1 MKKLFS
7 TFLLLATFCI
17 PATAQETTTKVTD
30 RSSNVEEATQEDYQR
45 MMKSEVFVAVRA
57 QAVNSLNL
65 SEKETSGFTP
75 LLMEYTKQKEALV
88 DRRVRLVEKY
98 ADEMSED
105 DRIKDEMNE
114 TGDFIENYW
123 EVDIAEMELKKDF
136 FDRMEDVIT
145 PSKALR
151 FFANEDMY
159 NLRAK
164 RSLLVEKLPEMY
176 ILFPNPVTYQ
186 FELDDFREWKRLNID
201 GMVALDHQFTANG
214 LTKLLNAAEA
224 MTQTEG
230 ISVNNFASRKAE
242 VMKSTEMLTKN
253 WKSLKHA
260 DYARQAFVT
269 TADILAEIAKDN
281 RFETK
286 AEWLSKLNST
296 AKMIDPDQK
305 LTDQASTVYTFFNTA
320 EAIVN
325 DLVAQAN
332 KTK

>member
-7 TFLLLATFCI
+7 TLLLLATICL
-17 PATAQETTTKVTD
+17 PAMAQETTNKATN
-30 RSSNVEEATQEDYQR
+30 RGSNVEEATQEDYQQI
-45 MMKSEVFVAVRA
+45 MDSKVFVAVRA

-65 SEKETSGFTP
+65 SEEQTSDFTP
-75 LLMEYTKQKEALV
+75 LLMEYTKRKEDLAQ
-88 DRRVRLVEKY
+88 RRVRLVEKY

-145 PSKALR
+145 PTKALR
-151 FFANEDMY
+151 FFANEEMY
-159 NLRAK
+159 NRRAK
-164 RSLLVEKLPEMY
+164 RNLLVEKLPEMY

-224 MTQTEG
+224 MAQTEG
-230 ISVNNFASRKAE
+230 ISVDNFASRKAD
-242 VMKSTEMLTKN
+242 VMTKTEMLKQN

-260 DYARQAFVT
+260 DYARQAFVS
-269 TADILAEIAKDN
+269 TADILAEIANDS

-296 AKMIDPDQK
+296 AKMINPDKK